1 MRRLQAALNAAG
13 RLDGAISLHEQNLA
27 GYQRA
32 LGPGQPGTLNSRNS
46 RPAAVYRA
54 AGRLDEAIALFEQ
67 ALADGERVLGAE
79 HPLTQ
84 AARANLALARA
95 G

>member
-32 LGPGQPGTLNSRNS
+32 LGPGHPGTLNSRNNL
-46 RPAAVYRA
+46 AA
-54 AGRLDEAIALFEQ
+54 AG
-67 ALADGERVLGAE
+67 
-79 HPLTQ
+79 
-84 AARANLALARA
+84 
-95 G
+95 